1 MVRVHSR
8 LPDSVG
14 RTSTQRKRSVLFSWR
29 YEESTEI
36 RPLESIALCV
46 GIVHRWSG
54 LDSSTRKPAPSD
66 CPHGLPC
73 RGAEDFKPVHSANNH
88 ASTGLSGPCFAAIHK
103 SIQTGPKRDLLAGR
117 AFFSGHPRYPDPAKQ
132 SNKAVSTGTPLASTR
147 ALADLRSFS
156 PPPRNSGIKSA
167 VIAPNPSMPAA

>member
-36 RPLESIALCV
+36 RPLESITLCV

-54 LDSSTRKPAPSD
+54 LDSSTRRPAPSG
-66 CPHGLPC
+66 CLHGLPC
-73 RGAEDFKPVHSANNH
+73 RGQRISSP
-88 ASTGLSGPCFAAIHK
+88 STPPTITQARGCLARDSFLSK
-103 SIQTGPKRDLLAGR
+103 KVSKRDLLAGR
-117 AFFSGHPRYPDPAKQ
+117 AFVSGHPRYLDPAKLP
-132 SNKAVSTGTPLASTR
+132 NKAVSTGTPLASTR
-147 ALADLRSFS
+147 ALAVLWTFS
-156 PPPRNSGIKSA
+156 PPPRNRGIKSA
-167 VIAPNPSMPAA
+167 GMAPNPSMPAA